1 MEQIEQEAFRESL
14 NILEGILECPNER
27 VHNFLNIVALCDFVK
42 TFNIQNFNVRTGY
55 LQETG
60 KQVVQLTYNVVN
72 N

>member
-1 MEQIEQEAFRESL
+1 MEQIKQDNL
-14 NILEGILECPNER
+14 NILEGEVQVPAER
-27 VHNFLNIVALCDFVK
+27 VHNFTNMSAVCDFVK

-60 KQVVQLTYNVVN
+60 QQVVQLTYNVVN

>member
-1 MEQIEQEAFRESL
+1 MTAEQNS
-14 NILEGILECPNER
+14 LEGELQVPNER
-27 VHNFLNIVALCDFVK
+27 VHNFLNITALCNFVQ

-60 KQVVQLTYNVVN
+60 KQVVQLTYSVVN

>member
-1 MEQIEQEAFRESL
+1 MTEQIEKDSL
-14 NILEGILECPNER
+14 NILEGELEVPSER
-27 VHNFLNIVALCDFVK
+27 VHNFITMSALLDFALVFK
-42 TFNIQNFNVRTGY
+42 LQNFSVRTGY